1 MFVLFT
7 GILNIVEK
15 QPLAY
20 ERDLLL
26 LFFLF
31 LCSAYS
37 KIAVS
42 HLRLICSQNCVRM
55 LTDKKLWVVGSS
67 LTHK

>member
-1 MFVLFT
+1 MYKSKSKVKMFVLFA

-26 LFFLF
+26 LFFLV
-31 LCSAYS
+31 LM
-37 KIAVS
+37 
-42 HLRLICSQNCVRM
+42 LRLQ
-55 LTDKKLWVVGSS
+55 
-67 LTHK
+67 